1 MARKQTRNAQGGGS
15 IRQRADGLWEARYT
29 AGRNPGTGKQ
39 IQKSVY
45 GKTQKE
51 VREKLQK
58 VCTELNEGTYIEPSK
73 MTVGQW
79 LDIWS
84 TEYLVNV
91 KPHTRRSYGN
101 QIKNHLK
108 PKLGAI
114 RLDKLN
120 AHTIQGFYNSLLE
133 SRGDKPGLV
142 SSTIK
147 ITHGVL
153 RHALQQAVTNGYL
166 RFNPA
171 EACKLPRGEKY
182 EVKAMEEPEI
192 AAFLKIIKGHQFE
205 ALYTVD
211 LFTGLRQGEILGLMW
226 DCVDFKKGTI
236 LVNKQLLCEN
246 RKDGG
251 YPLASLKNGKSRV
264 ISPAAWVM
272 AGLRRHRAE
281 QAEKRLKAGPLW
293 NDTGLVFTN
302 DLGEHLNHVTVY
314 KNFKRIVKAMGIPQ
328 TRFHDLRHSYATAAI
343 QAGDDIKT
351 VQGNLGHATAAFT
364 LDVYGHVTE
373 QMKRKSANHMEDFI
387 KDVLSL

>member
-15 IRQRADGLWEARYT
+15 IRQRPDGRWEARYT
-29 AGRNPGTGKQ
+29 AGRDPGTGKQ

-45 GKTQKE
+45 GKSQKE

-58 VCTELNEGTYIEPSK
+58 VCAELDEGTYLEPSR
-73 MTVGQW
+73 MTVAQW
-79 LDIWS
+79 LEIWEK
-84 TEYLVNV
+84 EYLVNV

-101 QIKNHLK
+101 QIKNHIK
-108 PKLGAI
+108 PGLGAT

-120 AHTIQGFYNSLLE
+120 AHTIQGFYNRLSE
-133 SRGDKPGLV
+133 NDGDKPGLAP
-142 SSTIK
+142 STIK
-147 ITHGVL
+147 VTHGVL
-153 RHALQQAVTNGYL
+153 RQALQQAVTNGYL

-171 EACKLPRGEKY
+171 DACKLPRGEKH
-182 EVKAMEEPEI
+182 EIRPMEEPEI
-192 AAFLKIIKGHQFE
+192 AAFLKAIQGHQFE

-226 DCVDFKKGTI
+226 DCVDFKQGTI

-246 RKDGG
+246 RKGGG
-251 YPLASLKNGKSRV
+251 YPFASLKNGKMRT
-264 ISPAAWVM
+264 IAPAAWVITV
-272 AGLRRHRAE
+272 LRRHRAE
-281 QAEKRLKAGPLW
+281 QAEKRLRASTLW
-293 NDTGLVFTN
+293 KDTGLVFTN

-314 KNFKRIVKAMGIPQ
+314 KNFKRIVKTIGIPE

-373 QMKRKSANHMEDFI
+373 QMKQKSADRMEGFI
-387 KDVLSL
+387 KDVLNL